1 MGHIRRAR
9 LPYDVLYPPLL
20 PGKHMFAEKIFKA
33 LNKDSHHVGT
43 DFLHSKTRQYFWNLQ
58 GKELAK
64 KIRFKMPKFYQSEG

>member
-1 MGHIRRAR
+1 
-9 LPYDVLYPPLL
+9 
-20 PGKHMFAEKIFKA
+20 MFAEKIFKA